1 MLKRD
6 FILVQIEELGKVV
19 AQLISLRKVN
29 NDAARKTESIRQVY
43 SSLKTDTAF
52 LLETPVEDIF
62 FRLDEGGRSGLLRME
77 IAAYTLLEES
87 FLNPVLKEQMLR
99 KAKAILEYV
108 QMHDSTFS
116 IERIEKIS
124 EIDSLLV

>member
-6 FILVQIEELGKVV
+6 FILVQIEELGKVI

-52 LLETPVEDIF
+52 LLETPVEEIF
-62 FRLDEGGRSGLLRME
+62 SRLDEGGRSGLLRME
-77 IAAYTLLEES
+77 IAAYTLMEES
-87 FLNPVLKEQMLR
+87 FLNPVLKDRMLR

>member
-6 FILVQIEELGKVV
+6 FILVQIEELGKVI

-52 LLETPVEDIF
+52 LLEATVEEIF
-62 FRLDEGGRSGLLRME
+62 TRLDEGGRTGLLRME

-87 FLNPVLKEQMLR
+87 FMHPVEKEQMLR

-108 QMHDSTFS
+108 QMHDTTFS
-116 IERIEKIS
+116 IERLEKIS
-124 EIDSLLV
+124 EIDSLLI

>member
-52 LLETPVEDIF
+52 LLETPVEEIF
-62 FRLDEGGRSGLLRME
+62 ARLDEGGRSGLLRME

-87 FLNPVLKEQMLR
+87 FLNPILKEQMLR

>member
-6 FILVQIEELGKVV
+6 FILVQIEELGKVI

-52 LLETPVEDIF
+52 LLETPVEEIF
-62 FRLDEGGRSGLLRME
+62 AQLDEGARSGLLRME
-77 IAAYTLLEES
+77 IAAYTLMEES
-87 FLNPVLKEQMLR
+87 FLNPVLKDRMLR

-124 EIDSLLV
+124 EIDSLLI

>member
-6 FILVQIEELGKVV
+6 FILVQIEELGKVI

-52 LLETPVEDIF
+52 LLETPVEEIF
-62 FRLDEGGRSGLLRME
+62 TRLDEGGRSGLLRME
-77 IAAYTLLEES
+77 IAAYALLEES

-99 KAKAILEYV
+99 KAKTILEYV

-124 EIDSLLV
+124 EIDSLLA

>member
-52 LLETPVEDIF
+52 LLETPVEEIF
-62 FRLDEGGRSGLLRME
+62 ARLDEGGRSGLLRME

>member
-6 FILVQIEELGKVV
+6 FILVQIEELGKVI

-52 LLETPVEDIF
+52 LLETPVEEIF
-62 FRLDEGGRSGLLRME
+62 SRLNEGARSGLLRME

-87 FLNPVLKEQMLR
+87 FLNPVLKDPMLR

>member
-6 FILVQIEELGKVV
+6 FILVQIEELGKVI

-52 LLETPVEDIF
+52 LLETPVEKIF
-62 FRLDEGGRSGLLRME
+62 SRLDEGARSGLLRME

-87 FLNPVLKEQMLR
+87 FLNPVLKDRMLR